1 MKKFNSSKWIT
12 ENKHGKPINSN
23 MIKILSECL
32 MEEHLPKNLIKENLS
47 SKLKEGF
54 EDNVKNKFSKES
66 LQSLEQLKK
75 DFGGEENFKKALN
88 NVKDDLKKLDQVK
101 NPLFQKAI
109 HDDVFNTSKQVKEAE
124 GEPTTFK
131 GDTKTGSDTGEFG
144 GAAPGQRS
152 EIFIDPQEYKDLGTI
167 SNVQSLLKVVN
178 TGLSQGKGQKFTWNG
193 EEGFAFLPGAPPTD
207 LGSPNW
213 KIVKKT
219 DPEFEKRITSL
230 KRNNLRPGD
239 GVLFVVDKEENL
251 VELKKGK
258 QYIFVPHISSSKSE
272 AIAYST
278 IQEFSPLL
286 SQEAKLAAQAAEEF
300 NKTSE
305 ESAKAAGK
313 DPKSSDW
320 KSKFFG
326 LTMAAMMLFNIGG
339 KAYTEY
345 ASADKEDIK
354 TTEYVQDIQQDVK
367 KSTDLELDN
376 NLEPTT
382 DLQTQDAL
390 ENSEENPT
398 QFFNLLNSLDGF
410 NAVGEK
416 IGDGDK
422 KDVSY
427 HADERGEASDW
438 SPDEIQK
445 LIDLLKAEL
454 PEGKLSGTL
463 IVDLVSLVSNTGP
476 GYNDANT
483 GGGLYDLRFNKVSNA
498 FDTLKSELEKDPNFE
513 NVEIQSNKLDVN
525 PTDQKEH
532 MQDGGDSPNQ
542 GGVMVVD
549 TSDLKGEQDTET
561 QPEPGP
567 DQKAAFIRTGM
578 PAGGATVNIKSVIQ
592 VLKSVNRKS
601 QIAILLKTINPG
613 SNIYNMI
620 RNDEVAKTLV
630 SINHQKDNAS
640 ITETEFFKLAGV
652 KGDIKPK
659 NPQLIEL
666 AQLIIA
672 LEKEKSNSIRK
683 MINQSFGKEVL
694 LPAAKVTQTSPGAA
708 RKSQFKQGFAEH
720 LFVEYLNNI
729 QEGVVS
735 NLLPKFIEQSQI
747 DKEKLNILAVL
758 GSMHAAEGSTKD
770 KTLPTVQFDILSS
783 IDKNAENE
791 LKKMGFDASSLGLGK
806 KYKFMSDVEKIN
818 KKIETNTN
826 LKNLL
831 YKIDTQAELQNF
843 LERIVDYIKDQFVA
857 NKSQVKSTF
866 FKLRNQ
872 LKEEEPKDI
881 NNIYAAIEKDKTF
894 QDMLDKIDR
903 VDEFQQL
910 ISGALLPFTKIY
922 ARWKG
927 LPPEFKGKEE
937 DQVAKKQIRSAII
950 AAGNTFTN
958 R

>member
-1 MKKFNSSKWIT
+1 MKKFDSSKWIT
-12 ENKHGKPINSN
+12 ENKHRNSTN
-23 MIKILSECL
+23 SDMIKVLSECL
-32 MEEHLPKNLIKENLS
+32 MEEYLPKGIIKENVS
-47 SKLKEGF
+47 NKLKEGF
-54 EDNVKNKFSKES
+54 EETIKNKFSKES
-66 LQSLEQLKK
+66 LRSLEQLKK

-88 NVKDDLKKLDQVK
+88 NVKDDLKGLEQIE

-109 HDDVFNTSKQVKEAE
+109 HDDVFGSSKQVKEAE

-131 GDTKTGSDTGEFG
+131 GDTKAGTETGEWG

-152 EIFIDPQEYKDLGTI
+152 EIFIDPQEYKDYGSL
-167 SNVQSLLKVVN
+167 SNVQNLLKLVN
-178 TGLSQGKGQKFTWNG
+178 IGLSQGKGQRFTWEG

-207 LGSPNW
+207 LSSPNW
-213 KIVKKT
+213 EIVAKT
-219 DPEFEKRITSL
+219 DPRFEEKITSL
-230 KRNNLRPGD
+230 KRNNLKPGD
-239 GVLFVVDKEENL
+239 GVLFVVDKNENL
-251 VELKKGK
+251 IELKRGK

-278 IQEFSPLL
+278 IQEFTPSL
-286 SQEAKLAAQAAEEF
+286 SQEAEAAEQTANKF

-305 ESAKAAGK
+305 ESAKVAGK

-345 ASADKEDIK
+345 ASADKQDVK
-354 TTEYVQDIQQDVK
+354 QTEYVQNIQQDVQN
-367 KSTDLELDN
+367 SLDLELDN
-376 NLEPTT
+376 NLNPVN
-382 DLQTQDAL
+382 DIQSPDSL
-390 ENSEENPT
+390 ENAEENPT

-410 NAVGEK
+410 NKVGEK

-422 KDVSY
+422 KDISY

-438 SPDEIQK
+438 TPDEIQK
-445 LIDLLKAEL
+445 LLNLLKAEL

-476 GYNDANT
+476 GYNDGNS
-483 GGGLYDLRFNKVSNA
+483 GGGLYDIRGEKVNNA
-498 FDTLKSELEKDPNFE
+498 FNLLKLELEKDPNFE
-513 NVEIQSNKLDVN
+513 NVEIQGNKLEVN
-525 PTDQKEH
+525 PTDQQEH

-549 TSDLKGEQDTET
+549 TSDLKSET
-561 QPEPGP
+561 PTSEPAP

-578 PAGGATVNIKSVIQ
+578 PMGGASVNVKSIIQ
-592 VLKSVNRKS
+592 DLKSVNRKS
-601 QIAILLKTINPG
+601 QIAILLKTINPE

-620 RNDEVAKTLV
+620 RNDEIAKTLV
-630 SINHQKDNAS
+630 SVNHQKDNAS
-640 ITETEFFKLAGV
+640 ITETEFFKLAGI
-652 KGDIKPK
+652 KGDIKPQ
-659 NPQLIEL
+659 NPQIIEL
-666 AQLIIA
+666 SKLIIA

-694 LPAAKVTQTSPGAA
+694 LPAAKVIQTSPGAA

-720 LFVEYLNNI
+720 LFLEYLNNM

-735 NLLPKFIEQSQI
+735 SILPKFIQQSQI
-747 DKEKLNILAVL
+747 DKEKLKILAIL
-758 GSMHAAEGSTKD
+758 GSMHAAEGSNKD
-770 KTLPTVQFDILSS
+770 QTLPTVQFDILRS
-783 IDKNAENE
+783 IDKNADAE
-791 LKKMGFDASSLGLGK
+791 LKKIGFDPSNLGLGK
-806 KYKFMSDVEKIN
+806 KYQFMADVDRVK
-818 KKIETNTN
+818 KKIEANVT

-831 YKIDTQAELQNF
+831 YKIDTQAELQGF

-872 LKEEEPKDI
+872 IKETEEPKDI
-881 NNIYAAIEKDKTF
+881 TNIYAAIDKDKSF

-910 ISGALLPFTKIY
+910 IAGALIPFTKLY

-927 LPPEFKGKEE
+927 LPPEFKGRKE
-937 DQVAKKQIRSAII
+937 DVVAKKQIRAAII